1 MREIAAVMD
10 PEDDFQTI
18 VNAENQMNARD
29 NERQEAMKEGRRKL
43 KGEYVLRYGHWVWT
57 DKRHV
62 QPWPP
67 LETPLAKLPLD
78 QRTCLRRRRTP

>member
-18 VNAENQMNARD
+18 VNAEHQMNARD

-43 KGEYVLRYGHWVWT
+43 KGELVMRYVHGV
-57 DKRHV
+57 
-62 QPWPP
+62 
-67 LETPLAKLPLD
+67 
-78 QRTCLRRRRTP
+78 